1 MSPIKLIIFD
11 LDGTLTDS
19 IADLTDAVN
28 AMRADFLLSPLAVG
42 EVRGM
47 VGRGARHLVMQAL
60 PGASEAERERG
71 LALFLEYNEL
81 HIADKTILYPGVW
94 DTLAVLR
101 NSSSKL
107 VVLSNKNT
115 GLCRKLL
122 VKLEVAEM
130 FAEICGADA
139 HPFMKPSPKPIFSLM
154 RKYGADAGRTVI
166 IGDSIND
173 ISAGKQAGIRTIGC
187 TYGYGGPDDLVDA
200 DYRVG
205 SFAELLALPILGDS
219 A

>member
-1 MSPIKLIIFD
+1 MLSTDLLIFD

-19 IADLTDAVN
+19 IGDLTDAVN
-28 AMRADFLLSPLAVG
+28 AMRAEFTLSPLAVD

-60 PGASEAERERG
+60 PGTDEAEREQG
-71 LALFLEYNEL
+71 LALFLEFNEL
-81 HIADKTILYPGVW
+81 HIADKTLLYPGVRE
-94 DTLAVLR
+94 TLAALGRPGR
-101 NSSSKL
+101 NM

-122 VKLEVAEM
+122 AKLELSGM

-139 HPFMKPSPKPIFSLM
+139 HPSMKPSPEPVFSLM
-154 RKYGADAGRTVI
+154 RKYGSDVDRTVI

-173 ISAGKQAGIRTIGC
+173 ISAGRQAGIQTVGC

-200 DYRVG
+200 DYRIG
-205 SFAELLALPILGDS
+205 AFAELLDLSIFGD
-219 A
+219 